1 MPRSRHTGK
10 YEDVLEE
17 YGKEGFGI
25 PSKAPHVGSFPLYPI
40 GRARYALVL
49 IASPSYDGKEAQRE
63 QIRKRALKAHP
74 SLKSFWKER
83 EETINNR
90 MSGEMRMAANPAST
104 YTGYDGNWKSQSRK
118 KLSDRI
124 ERELFSPLHKE
135 KARRI
140 AELLELFP
148 PPSSTYVYVN
158 EPVLFREETRRNLT
172 NYIIS
177 LARREGEEGFLF
189 EEIRPGTFQPKDRLS
204 ENVQPVIDFVAEHYL
219 NTERRAAEKKKGRS
233 VNWDARDNPSGE
245 KQIVLR
251 SESREELEALVPVA
265 VDALLE
271 MGADSVEVSPVER
284 DVPRGAGLHFIHY
297 KVRFTVEGLGRG
309 RRFSRGHR
317 QQFREIV
324 LALLPMQVGTPSF
337 QDATGGGFEALMGE
351 PLPGFRTRGK
361 MPDSKRTARAK
372 ARSRARRKTP
382 RRLNSRR

>member
-1 MPRSRHTGK
+1 MPRSRRTGK

-74 SLKSFWKER
+74 SLKSFWKKR
-83 EETINNR
+83 EETINDR
-90 MSGEMRMAANPAST
+90 MSGEMRMAA
-104 YTGYDGNWKSQSRK
+104 
-118 KLSDRI
+118 
-124 ERELFSPLHKE
+124 
-135 KARRI
+135 
-140 AELLELFP
+140 
-148 PPSSTYVYVN
+148 
-158 EPVLFREETRRNLT
+158 
-172 NYIIS
+172 
-177 LARREGEEGFLF
+177 
-189 EEIRPGTFQPKDRLS
+189 
-204 ENVQPVIDFVAEHYL
+204 
-219 NTERRAAEKKKGRS
+219 
-233 VNWDARDNPSGE
+233 NPSGE

-337 QDATGGGFEALMGE
+337 QDATGGGFEAPMGE
-351 PLPGFRTRGK
+351 PLLGFRTRGK